1 MGYVG
6 YTCALLGI
14 RISSSSSSS
23 LSTLNEKRC
32 VFIFFIPCKWP
43 STGNDVRKCQKEKQA
58 SLSVLND
65 VSKGTHLQAPTV
77 KYRSNL
83 HSLYTVSRAA
93 DTGHAKY
100 KPRIFNQKIYINSL
114 YAVSKTDQNS
124 VRNA

>member
-6 YTCALLGI
+6 YLCVTRNSYI
-14 RISSSSSSS
+14 VVVIIIIVNVER
-23 LSTLNEKRC
+23 EKMR
-32 VFIFFIPCKWP
+32 FYFFIPCKWP

-65 VSKGTHLQAPTV
+65 ISKGTHLQAPTV

-93 DTGHAKY
+93 DTDHAKY